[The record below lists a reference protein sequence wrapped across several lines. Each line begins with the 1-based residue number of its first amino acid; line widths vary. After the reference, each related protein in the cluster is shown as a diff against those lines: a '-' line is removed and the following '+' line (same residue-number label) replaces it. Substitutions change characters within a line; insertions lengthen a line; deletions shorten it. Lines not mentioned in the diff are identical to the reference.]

1 MLQSAGSTP
10 RREKEGSSLPLGSWE
25 GNRWGRQAQDVL
37 CQRSQS
43 KVPSAALSNALPLPP
58 SRLGLRAHPSHP
70 PRLKEDLVLRED
82 STDSCPSPGGAS
94 GSCSEL
100 GPEIL
105 GPSFAP
111 QPSMPHLVPRACL
124 VTVGVHPRCSAAC
137 GGGSGVDHTP
147 SRKMETW
154 GGFSLWGR
162 KGKTINLISP
172 TTHPPSFSPTHSCS

>member
-1 MLQSAGSTP
+1 MLQSARSTP
-10 RREKEGSSLPLGSWE
+10 RRDKEGSSLPLGSWE

-43 KVPSAALSNALPLPP
+43 KVPSAALSNALPLAP

-70 PRLKEDLVLRED
+70 PRLREDLVLRED

-105 GPSFAP
+105 GPSLAP

-137 GGGSGVDHTP
+137 GGGSGVDHTKQENGDLV
-147 SRKMETW
+147 RILTVGLE
-154 GGFSLWGR
+154 
-162 KGKTINLISP
+162 GKTINLISP